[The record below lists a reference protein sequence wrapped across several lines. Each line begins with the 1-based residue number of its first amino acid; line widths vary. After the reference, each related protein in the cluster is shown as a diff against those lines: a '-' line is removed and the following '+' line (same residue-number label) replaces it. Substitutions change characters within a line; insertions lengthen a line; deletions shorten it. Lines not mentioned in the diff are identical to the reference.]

1 MKSIASR
8 FLLPAGVFVVL
19 FTTFLLLRAYADR
32 LDQTTQ
38 LLNQQAELALEFD
51 LAIRDYVGA
60 KIRPEMEKRVA
71 KDEFH
76 PETMSTSFIAR
87 SIFERV
93 RDRFPDYI
101 IRFSSDNPRNPVN
114 KAGPDELKMIEYF
127 NANPQVNNWSGEI
140 RLDGRRY
147 LAHFSARRMQQ
158 SCLRCHG
165 EPDDAPA
172 SLIQRYGNE
181 AGFHRPLG
189 KVIALDTVAI
199 PVDSAQARLKAHMV
213 RDSMIMLTGLAG
225 MIGTIALLFRKTVSK
240 RLAAIAQH
248 FQVLATDPES
258 REVQTLQIEHQDE
271 IGNLAESFNQLSEKL
286 RCDRVL
292 LERRVAERTADL
304 AKANE
309 ELAREI
315 AERKQAEKALQLNS
329 FSVEHARDSI
339 FWIDENARLFYV
351 NKATCRRLGY
361 SREELRS
368 MTVHD
373 IDPDFP
379 PDRWRAHWQQMRGCG
394 FLEFESRHKHRD
406 GTVFP
411 VEISA
416 NYLEFDGQAYIFAFA
431 RDITERKIVE
441 ADLQHAKEVAEAA
454 NQAKSEFLANMS
466 HEIRTPMTAILG
478 YVEELSKGCPH
489 ACEFGG
495 SHMHEYTDIITR
507 NAEHLLS
514 IINDILDLSKIEAG
528 KIEVLRSPVSLRR
541 VIEDVESI
549 MRVRAGEKGLPLSVE
564 YKDAVPDVIRTDVVR
579 LRQILINLLGN
590 AVKFT
595 DSGAVSLTAS
605 FMKDGNGTASI
616 CVDVS
621 DTGIGISAEQ
631 QSKLFEPFTQVD
643 NSSARRF
650 GGTGLGLAISRR
662 LAEMLGGTLALLGST
677 PGKGSTFRLTL
688 PFEPADEPEPS
699 QEASTSAHLAA
710 QPDADANADDLLN
723 CSILLAEDTRDTQM
737 LVVRLLTK
745 CGATVTTADNGREA
759 VEKVMAAEAAAQP
772 FDVVLMD
779 GQMPVMDGLKA
790 TRMLRAKGYTGV
802 IIALTAHA
810 MADDKD
816 KCIEAGCDDYATKP
830 IKIAALREAIRR
842 SLAKNRCLTKASSDI

>member
-1 MKSIASR
+1 MKSIANR
-8 FLLPAGVFVVL
+8 FLLPTGVFVVL

-32 LDQTTQ
+32 LDQAA
-38 LLNQQAELALEFD
+38 LLLKQQAELALEFD

-60 KIRPEMEKRVA
+60 QIRPEMEKRVA

-76 PETMSTSFIAR
+76 PETMSTSFVAR

-93 RDRFPDYI
+93 RGRFPHYI

-127 NANPQVNNWSGEI
+127 DANPQVNNWSGEI

-147 LAHFSARRMQQ
+147 LAHFSARRMQE

-165 EPDDAPA
+165 EPEDAPA
-172 SLIQRYGNE
+172 SLIRRYGNV

-199 PVDSAQARLKAHMV
+199 PVDSAQSALKAHMV
-213 RDSMIMLTGLAG
+213 RDSMTMLVGLAG
-225 MIGTIALLFRKTVSK
+225 MLGMIALVFRKTVSK
-240 RLAAIAQH
+240 RLTAIAQH
-248 FQVLATDPES
+248 FQLLATDPES
-258 REVQTLQIEHQDE
+258 REVQALQVTQQDE
-271 IGNLAESFNQLSEKL
+271 IGNLAESFNRLSERL
-286 RCDRVL
+286 RSDREL
-292 LERRVAERTADL
+292 LEQRVAERTAEL
-304 AKANE
+304 RKANV
-309 ELAREI
+309 ELAHEI

-339 FWIDENARLFYV
+339 FWISEDARLFYV
-351 NKATCRRLGY
+351 NEATCRRLGY
-361 SREELRS
+361 SREELQS

-379 PDRWRAHWQQMRGCG
+379 PDRWRAHWQHMRSCG

-406 GTVFP
+406 GSVFP

-441 ADLQHAKEVAEAA
+441 ADLQHAKEAAETA

-478 YVEELSKGCPH
+478 YVEELSKGCPYS
-489 ACEFGG
+489 CEFGD
-495 SHMHEYTDIITR
+495 SYMREYTEIIAR
-507 NAEHLLS
+507 NAEHLLL

-528 KIEVLRSPVSLRR
+528 KIEVFRAPASLRR

-564 YKDAVPDVIRTDVVR
+564 CKETVPEVIRTDVVR

-595 DSGAVSLTAS
+595 DSGIVSLTAS
-605 FMKDGNGTASI
+605 FMEDSGGNACI

-621 DTGIGISAEQ
+621 DTGIGIGVEQ
-631 QSKLFEPFTQVD
+631 QSRLFEPFTQVD
-643 NSSARRF
+643 SSSARRF
-650 GGTGLGLAISRR
+650 GGTGLGLAISKR
-662 LAEMLGGTLALLGST
+662 LAEMLGGTLTLLESA

-688 PFEPADEPEPS
+688 PFDPVDEPEPS
-699 QEASTSAHLAA
+699 REASTAAQLAA
-710 QPDADANADDLLN
+710 EPAAGPNAGDLLN
-723 CSILLAEDTRDTQM
+723 CNILLAEDTRDTQM

-745 CGATVTTADNGREA
+745 CGARVTAADNGREA
-759 VEKVMAAEAAAQP
+759 VEKVMAAQAAVHP

-810 MADDKD
+810 MAEDKN

-830 IKIAALREAIRR
+830 IKIAALRETIRR
-842 SLAKNRCLTKASSDI
+842 NLAKSRCLAQTSSDA